1 MSAFVASHRHRG
13 ARWARLALTLLL
25 VALQAVLASA
35 GAQARPASKSA
46 VKTASKP
53 AAKTAKKGADKAKS
67 SAKASAKSAGKS
79 GDKSASK
86 ATAKSAG
93 KSAGKA
99 AGKAAKAPD
108 PKLVA
113 RCKQKAHKRDKACVA
128 LAKAAHGDDDAGKG
142 RSKAGKG
149 DSRVKSKKGGVITT
163 VCGRKYAVAKK
174 KETLAKF
181 ARRVHVSAD
190 TIRRLNDLGGKGKLR
205 PGRRY
210 LIGKSPHDGVV
221 LRGGVQMLDEPGLW
235 RGRPNRAWGKPL
247 LVDSLSLAIRS
258 VDASYPLGT
267 HVIIGD
273 LSKGGGG
280 CLPPHKSHR
289 GGLDVDIGYW
299 FRGGRQAKWLEGAR
313 ARTLDADR
321 TWLFLEAL
329 LRTGR
334 VQYAFVV
341 HELQAPLYDAAL
353 RHGWNEAQLRG
364 IFQFPRPEAQLAGVI
379 RHLKGHGDHAHIR
392 MMCPPE
398 GECDLEEEAR
408 AALAAVRDDR
418 LGGPVRDRVGD
429 WRPARR
435 RPQQHGVGPALP
447 AALP

>member
-1 MSAFVASHRHRG
+1 MPVLPRPTQLSALAI
-13 ARWARLALTLLL
+13 ARLLLWLL
-25 VALQAVLASA
+25 VALQTVATLQEAQAKPASA
-35 GAQARPASKSA
+35 SRAASAKRSAGQAKSA
-46 VKTASKP
+46 KT
-53 AAKTAKKGADKAKS
+53 KS
-67 SAKASAKSAGKS
+67 SAAKPGKSTASAKRKS
-79 GDKSASK
+79 GKDNKSRAKDKK
-86 ATAKSAG
+86 
-93 KSAGKA
+93 
-99 AGKAAKAPD
+99 PD

-113 RCKQKAHKRDKACVA
+113 RCKQKAHKRDKACLA
-128 LAKAAHGDDDAGKG
+128 LAKAAKSADADASASKG
-142 RSKAGKG
+142 TG
-149 DSRVKSKKGGVITT
+149 RVKSRKGGIITT

-190 TIRRLNDLGGKGKLR
+190 TIRHLNDLGAKSKFKA
-205 PGRRY
+205 GRRY

-247 LVDSLSLAIRS
+247 LVESLSLAIRS
-258 VDASYPLGT
+258 MDASYPLGT
-267 HVIIGD
+267 HVVIGD

-313 ARTLDADR
+313 AHTIDADR
-321 TWLFLEAL
+321 TWIFLEAL
-329 LRTGR
+329 IRTGR

-353 RHGWNEAQLRG
+353 RRGWTESQLRG
-364 IFQFPRPEAQLAGVI
+364 IFQYPRPEAQLAGVI

-398 GECDLEEEAR
+398 GECALEDEAR
-408 AALAAVRDDR
+408 AALAAARDDR
-418 LGGPVRDRVGD
+418 LGGPMRDAVGD
-429 WRPARR
+429 WRPGRR
-435 RPQQHGVGPALP
+435 RPREPLPGPALP
-447 AALP
+447 ASMR

>member
-1 MSAFVASHRHRG
+1 L
-13 ARWARLALTLLL
+13 ARLLLWLL
-25 VALQAVLASA
+25 VALQAVATVQEAQAKPASTSRTASA
-35 GAQARPASKSA
+35 KRSAGKAKPAKSNSSAAKSGKSA
-46 VKTASKP
+46 ANTKRKSGKDT
-53 AAKTAKKGADKAKS
+53 KS
-67 SAKASAKSAGKS
+67 SAKANK
-79 GDKSASK
+79 
-86 ATAKSAG
+86 
-93 KSAGKA
+93 
-99 AGKAAKAPD
+99 PD

-113 RCKQKAHKRDKACVA
+113 RCKQTAHKRDKACLA
-128 LAKAAHGDDDAGKG
+128 LAKSAKSTDSDARASKG
-142 RSKAGKG
+142 NG
-149 DSRVKSKKGGVITT
+149 RVKSRKGGIITT

-181 ARRVHVSAD
+181 ARRVQVSAD
-190 TIRRLNDLGGKGKLR
+190 TIRRLNDLGAKSKLKA
-205 PGRRY
+205 GRRY

-247 LVDSLSLAIRS
+247 LVESLSLAIRS
-258 VDASYPLGT
+258 MDASYPLGT
-267 HVIIGD
+267 HVVIGD

-313 ARTLDADR
+313 AHTIDADR
-321 TWLFLEAL
+321 TWIFLEAL
-329 LRTGR
+329 IRTGR

-353 RHGWNEAQLRG
+353 RRGWTESQLRG
-364 IFQFPRPEAQLAGVI
+364 IFQYPRPEAHLAGVI

-398 GECDLEEEAR
+398 GECALEDEAR
-408 AALAAVRDDR
+408 AALAAARDDR
-418 LGGPVRDRVGD
+418 LGGPMRDAVGD
-429 WRPARR
+429 WRPGRR
-435 RPQQHGVGPALP
+435 RTKEPLPGPALP
-447 AALP
+447 AAMR

>member
-1 MSAFVASHRHRG
+1 MLPVLPRPTQLSA
-13 ARWARLALTLLL
+13 LAIVRLLL
-25 VALQAVLASA
+25 WLMVALQAVVPGSEAQAKPAARSRPAPAKRAAGKAKPATSKASA
-35 GAQARPASKSA
+35 GKS
-46 VKTASKP
+46 
-53 AAKTAKKGADKAKS
+53 DKAP
-67 SAKASAKSAGKS
+67 ASAKSKP
-79 GDKSASK
+79 
-86 ATAKSAG
+86 AKDNRP
-93 KSAGKA
+93 
-99 AGKAAKAPD
+99 AAKAKKPD

-113 RCKQKAHKRDKACVA
+113 RCKQKAHKRDKDCLA
-128 LAKAAHGDDDAGKG
+128 LAKLTKSDDSGASASKG
-142 RSKAGKG
+142 N
-149 DSRVKSKKGGVITT
+149 SRVKSRKGGIITT

-190 TIRRLNDLGGKGKLR
+190 SIRRLNDLGAKSKLKA
-205 PGRRY
+205 GRRY
-210 LIGKSPHDGVV
+210 LIDKSPHDGVV
-221 LRGGVQMLDEPGLW
+221 LRGGVQMLDEPGHW

-247 LVDSLSLAIRS
+247 LVESLSLAIRS
-258 VDASYPLGT
+258 MDASYPLGT
-267 HVIIGD
+267 HVVIGD

-313 ARTLDADR
+313 AHTIDADR

-329 LRTGR
+329 IRTGR

-353 RHGWNEAQLRG
+353 RRGWTESQLRG
-364 IFQFPRPEAQLAGVI
+364 IFQYPRPESQLAGVI

-398 GECDLEEEAR
+398 GECALEDEAR
-408 AALAAVRDDR
+408 AALAAARDDR
-418 LGGPVRDRVGD
+418 LGGPMRDAVGD
-429 WRPARR
+429 WRPGRR
-435 RPQQHGVGPALP
+435 RPRDPSLGPALP
-447 AALP
+447 AAMR